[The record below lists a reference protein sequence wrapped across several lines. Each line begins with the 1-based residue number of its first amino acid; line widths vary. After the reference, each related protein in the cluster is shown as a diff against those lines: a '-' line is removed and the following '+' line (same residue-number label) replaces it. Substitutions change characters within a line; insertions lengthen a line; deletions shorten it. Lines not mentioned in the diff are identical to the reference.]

1 MDLSVLVAKIIA
13 VIYIASGAAV
23 LIGTVK
29 ISDIVKEYE
38 KSPVLIFLSGVMAII
53 FGMILV
59 NYHNVWVKNWT
70 VLITIISWV
79 ILIEGI
85 VVVIMPASLLYM
97 KNLIIESRFWG
108 IFMIVFGS
116 LFGYFGFIA

>member
-97 KNLIIESRFWG
+97 KNFIIESRFWG

>member
-13 VIYIASGAAV
+13 VIYITSGAAV

-38 KSPVLIFLSGVMAII
+38 KSPALIFLSGCMAII

-85 VVVIMPASLLYM
+85 IVVIMPASLLYM
-97 KNLIIESRFWG
+97 KNFIIESRFWG
-108 IFMIVFGS
+108 IFMIVFGA

>member
-13 VIYIASGAAV
+13 VIYITSGAAV

-38 KSPVLIFLSGVMAII
+38 KSPALIFLSGCMAII

-97 KNLIIESRFWG
+97 KNFIIESRFWG

>member
-38 KSPVLIFLSGVMAII
+38 KSPALIFLSGCMAII

-97 KNLIIESRFWG
+97 KNFIIKSRFWG